1 MLQCINKFKGYI
13 QMTAKNIS
21 ATKGNKLALLKDE
34 NIYMQFEC
42 ASLLSTMESIG
53 NNRRKERLQ

>member
-1 MLQCINKFKGYI
+1 
-13 QMTAKNIS
+13 MTAKNIS